1 MTQLTVNGI
10 NTAKFNSKF
19 EAEVVAKIFLKLDPC
34 SIVKVDDK
42 QGIVGYNR
50 NNVIFI

>member
-19 EAEVVAKIFLKLDPC
+19 EAEVVAKIFLKLSE
-34 SIVKVDDK
+34 SILP
-42 QGIVGYNR
+42 IS
-50 NNVIFI
+50 